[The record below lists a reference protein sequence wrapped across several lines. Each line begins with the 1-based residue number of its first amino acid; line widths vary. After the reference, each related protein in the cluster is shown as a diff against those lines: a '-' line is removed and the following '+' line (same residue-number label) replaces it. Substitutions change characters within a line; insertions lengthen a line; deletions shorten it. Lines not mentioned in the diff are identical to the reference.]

1 MDDEKALEFARKYLD
16 KGISWEPSITRCT
29 DVEIINLIR
38 ALESSQGEACQWTQ
52 EDGWEY
58 SNNYKTECGDTFSI
72 TEDTPLHHGMKFCC
86 YCGKRLVQV
95 LFESKD

>member
-1 MDDEKALEFARKYLD
+1 MNNELALELARKYLD
-16 KGISWEPSITRCT
+16 KGISWEPRITRCT
-29 DVEIINLIR
+29 DAEILNLIK
-38 ALESSQGEACQWTQ
+38 AVESAQGVCQWTQ
-52 EDGWEY
+52 DDDWEN
-58 SNNYKTECGDTFSI
+58 SSDYKTECGDSFSI